1 MTKKEQRK
9 CCHYLMEVHK
19 RVCFEHGDHPDE
31 VDTPYSVGA
40 EAIEH
45 LLITNVESAID

>member
-1 MTKKEQRK
+1 MTKIEQRK
-9 CCHYLMEVHK
+9 CCSYLMGVHK
-19 RVCFEHGDHPDE
+19 RVCFEHGDHPYE

-45 LLITNVESAID
+45 LLIINVEST

>member
-40 EAIEH
+40 EAIEY
-45 LLITNVESAID
+45 LLIINVESAND

>member
-1 MTKKEQRK
+1 MTKREQRK

-40 EAIEH
+40 EAIGH
-45 LLITNVESAID
+45 LLVINVEFAND